1 MSETFTNNNDIEEFS
16 VLDVSDYD
24 FSTDSLLAVSLNNV
38 REHISRNSPLIHGI
52 LDRTEK
58 MMIAAPQK
66 GGKSFLILNLAVA
79 IATGGEWLG
88 HKCEFGNVFVCN
100 LENDIHKVYDR
111 LEEICERSSVG
122 KEIINRHI
130 KVTAPIFTPTVTEL
144 VNELVLK
151 IKPGMYSAIIID
163 SAYNILGGRESQAE
177 DANLFMNEMDRLARS
192 LQASVIICHH
202 TKKTTEHYLNE
213 YDRVAGSNIFT
224 RKVDTLM
231 VITKVYDKEDYKLI
245 DVITKARYANGL
257 KKLKLK
263 LQDSIFT
270 AVESKEEKNSNYKK
284 PMNSKEKKT
293 DSFIKA
299 FNTMKDSEGKAKISA
314 IANYLGKD
322 RSTIKRYVKNTPGF
336 TRDNGY
342 VYYTEPTE

>member
-1 MSETFTNNNDIEEFS
+1 MSKTIM
-16 VLDVSDYD
+16 SDKNITEISISNISKHN
-24 FSTDSLLAVSLNNV
+24 FSTNSFLASSREYV
-38 REHISRNSPLIHGI
+38 REHIPRNPPLIHGI

-79 IATGGEWLG
+79 IPTGGEWLG
-88 HKCEFGNVFVCN
+88 HRCECGNVFICN
-100 LENDIHKVYDR
+100 LENDINKVYDR
-111 LEEICERSSVG
+111 LEEICERRSVD
-122 KEIINRHI
+122 KDIIDRHI
-130 KVTAPIFTPTVTEL
+130 KVTAFKFTPTITEL
-144 VNELVLK
+144 VNEL
-151 IKPGMYSAIIID
+151 ISNIEPGMYSAIIID

-177 DANLFMNEMDRLARS
+177 DATVFMNEMDRLALS

-202 TKKTTEHYLNE
+202 TKKPTEHYLNE

-231 VITKVYDKEDYKLI
+231 VITKVYDKEDYKLVDI
-245 DVITKARYANGL
+245 STKARYTAGF

-270 AVESKEEKNSNYKK
+270 TVESKPEEKNSNYKK

-299 FNTMKDSEGKAKISA
+299 FNTIKDSEGKAKISA
-314 IANYLGKD
+314 IANYMGKD
-322 RSTIKRYVKNTPGF
+322 RSTIKRYVNSTPGF
-336 TRDNGY
+336 TRNNGY
-342 VYYTEPTE
+342 IFYSETT

>member
-1 MSETFTNNNDIEEFS
+1 MSELITYNNSIKEIS
-16 VLDVSDYD
+16 VPDVTELD
-24 FSTDSLLAVSLNNV
+24 FKTDTLVAVSRNYV

-79 IATGGEWLG
+79 ISTGGEWLG
-88 HKCEFGNVFVCN
+88 HECECGNVFICN
-100 LENDIHKVYDR
+100 LENDINKVYDR
-111 LEEICERSSVG
+111 LEEICERRSVS
-122 KEIINRHI
+122 KEIIDRHI
-130 KVTAPIFTPTVTEL
+130 KVTAFRFTPTVTEL
-144 VNELVLK
+144 VNELVSN
-151 IKPGMYSAIIID
+151 IEPGMYSAIIID

-177 DANLFMNEMDRLARS
+177 DATLFMNEMDRLALS

-202 TKKTTEHYLNE
+202 TKKATEHYLNE

-231 VITKVYDKEDYKLI
+231 VITKVYDKDDFKLVDI
-245 DVITKARYANGL
+245 STKARYTAGF

-270 AVESKEEKNSNYKK
+270 AVESKQDNNSVAPLTAKEEKDKNFIDAYN
-284 PMNSKEKKT
+284 KT
-293 DSFIKA
+293 
-299 FNTMKDSEGKAKISA
+299 KDTEGKAKISDMKKYFNKSTNTLK
-314 IANYLGKD
+314 NYA
-322 RSTIKRYVKNTPGF
+322 KRIPGF
-336 TRDNGY
+336 EKDNGY
-342 VYYTEPTE
+342 IYYTEATK